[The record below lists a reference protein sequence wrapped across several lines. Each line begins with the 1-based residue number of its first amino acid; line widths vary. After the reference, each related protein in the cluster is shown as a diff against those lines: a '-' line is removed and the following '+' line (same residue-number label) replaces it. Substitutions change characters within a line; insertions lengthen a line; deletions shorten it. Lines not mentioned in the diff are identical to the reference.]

1 MAEQRQAKPVKNKDI
16 QLLQKVNLL
25 KLDVISLEKRAQW
38 ERDRLCNISQ
48 HLSSAGGGG
57 TPHGMDEAFAAMSEA
72 EERHRLLAKTYTQE
86 IKKAERIIDSIA
98 SNQMRTRVTMRY
110 LDNVADSA
118 VRSVLHMS
126 RWAYDSAKAAI
137 ENAECMAQVQWNDR
151 YSGDA

>member
-16 QLLQKVNLL
+16 QLLQRVNLL
-25 KLDVISLEKRAQW
+25 KLDVISLEKRVKW
-38 ERDRLCNISQ
+38 ERDRLSNISQ
-48 HLSSAGGGG
+48 HLSASGGGG
-57 TPHGMDEAFAAMSEA
+57 REHGMDESFAAMSEA
-72 EERHRLLAKTYTQE
+72 EERHRLLVKTYTHE

-98 SNQMRTRVTMRY
+98 SHQMRTMVTMLY

-137 ENAECMAQVQWNDR
+137 ENAACMADVRWNDR
-151 YSGDA
+151 YSDDA

>member
-1 MAEQRQAKPVKNKDI
+1 MAEQRKAKPVKNKDI
-16 QLLQKVNLL
+16 QLLQRVKLL

-38 ERDRLCNISQ
+38 ERDRLSNISQ

-57 TPHGMDEAFAAMSEA
+57 TLHGMDEAFAAMSEA
-72 EERHRLLAKTYTQE
+72 EERHRLLVKTYTQE

-98 SNQMRTRVTMRY
+98 SNQMRTMVTMLY

-137 ENAECMAQVQWNDR
+137 ENAECMAKVQWNDR
-151 YSGDA
+151 YAGDA